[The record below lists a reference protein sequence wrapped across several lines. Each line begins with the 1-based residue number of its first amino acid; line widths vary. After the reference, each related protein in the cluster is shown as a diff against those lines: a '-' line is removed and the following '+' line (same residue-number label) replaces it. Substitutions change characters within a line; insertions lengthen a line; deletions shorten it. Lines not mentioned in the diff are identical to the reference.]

1 MNVTSGS
8 RAASGF
14 FNEKLAN
21 VKLPHK
27 HGPHLTHN
35 LLVPYRSNTYSSF
48 VIG

>member
-8 RAASGF
+8 RRGL

-35 LLVPYRSNTYSSF
+35 LLVPYRSNTYRSF